1 MLNFIRRRN
10 PNIHFKRMLKP
21 FINHRYFRTRAVDRQ
36 NACPTGLYGFD
47 HLKSPKGF
55 QRFVDDAIERSGELV
70 DYISGMPPSAEIIR
84 AMDEI
89 SDTVCSVVDS
99 AELCRQTHPARGFVE
114 EATKASMRMNEYL
127 HFLNTNHT
135 LYNAVKKAEL
145 DGQLLTEE
153 ARRAA
158 HYLRI
163 DFEKGGI
170 HLPSGKLDRVNQLN
184 LNALQLCREYG
195 ENIIIDPGHVDIFP
209 ASLIPRQIQHLL
221 KPIYRLTSRVS
232 KESLSSV
239 DDEQEKGFRIITE
252 PRTLSSFLQ
261 WTADDQVRKMAYLKG
276 NSVPHANHEVLDKL
290 ISSRHELA
298 QIMGCKSYAE
308 FVMKLNM
315 ASSPEV
321 VVSFLLEM
329 SNLVKP
335 RADEEF
341 KTLRNF
347 KRDICGQRCIDL
359 EPWDEA
365 YYTAM
370 MKSSSYNLDS
380 SAVASYFSLPQCIE
394 GLKLLVKSLFGA
406 YFDSAPMAPGESW
419 HPDVL
424 KMCLHHPEEG
434 DLGYLYLDLYSRKG
448 KYPGCA
454 TFAIKGGRK
463 ISDTEYQLPVM
474 ALVFNFTR
482 SHGSSTV
489 RLNHG
494 ELETL
499 FHEFGH
505 ALHALLSRTEYQHFS
520 GTRVALDFAET
531 PSNLFEYYA
540 LDYRVL
546 RKFARHY
553 STGEVIPEKLVKSL
567 NGARDMFAATEMQR
581 QIFYALVDQTLFGEQ
596 LPVPRNTSS
605 IVSNL
610 KRQHSNEKHVEGTHM
625 QLRFSHF
632 ITYGAGYYSYLYA
645 KCFAATIW
653 KNVCQ
658 EDPLSLTTGTA
669 LRRKLLERGGAKE
682 PADLLTDLVGDG
694 IIRYHNG
701 GIVPDVTSYLEEVE
715 LSENRKTGL
724 LCN

>member
-1 MLNFIRRRN
+1 MWNLIRWRQ
-10 PNIHFKRMLKP
+10 PNIHLKRILKP
-21 FINHRYFRTRAVDRQ
+21 FINQRHFRTRAVDRQ
-36 NACPTGLYGFD
+36 NASPTGLYGFD

-55 QRFVDDAIERSGELV
+55 QRFVDDAIERSGELI
-70 DYISGMPPSAEIIR
+70 DYIASMPTSAEIIR

-99 AELCRQTHPARGFVE
+99 AELCRQTHPDRGFVE
-114 EATKASMRMNEYL
+114 QANKASMRVNEYL

-135 LYNAVKKAEL
+135 LYNAVKKAEQ
-145 DGQLLTEE
+145 DGHLLTEE
-153 ARRAA
+153 ACRTA
-158 HYLRI
+158 HHLRI

-170 HLPSGKLDRVNQLN
+170 HLPSGKLNRVNQLN

-195 ENIIIDPGHVDIFP
+195 ENIMIDPGHVDIFP
-209 ASLIPRQIQHLL
+209 ASRIPRQIQHLL
-221 KPIYRLTSRVS
+221 KPIYRLTSEVS
-232 KESLSSV
+232 KESLGSL
-239 DDEQEKGFRIITE
+239 DEEQEKGFRIITE
-252 PRTLSSFLQ
+252 PRTLFSVLHL
-261 WTADDQVRKMAYLKG
+261 TADDQVRKMAYLKG

-290 ISSRHELA
+290 IASRHELA

-329 SNLVKP
+329 SNMVKP

-341 KTLRNF
+341 KTIRNL
-347 KRDICGQRCIDL
+347 KRDICGQRCVDL

-365 YYTAM
+365 YYTAK
-370 MKSSSYNLDS
+370 MKSSAYNLDS
-380 SAVASYFSLPQCIE
+380 SVVASYFSLPHCIE

-406 YFDSAPMAPGESW
+406 NFDSVPMAPGESW

-424 KMCLHHPEEG
+424 KMCLQHPEEG
-434 DLGYLYLDLYSRKG
+434 DLGFLYLDLYSRKG

-454 TFAIKGGRK
+454 TFAIKGGRI

-474 ALVFNFTR
+474 ALVFNFSR
-482 SHGSSTV
+482 SHDSSTV

-505 ALHALLSRTEYQHFS
+505 ALHALLSRTDYQHFS

-540 LDYRVL
+540 RDYRVL

-581 QIFYALVDQTLFGEQ
+581 QIFYALVDQTLFGDQ
-596 LPVPRNTSS
+596 LPEPRDTTS
-605 IVSNL
+605 IVAHL
-610 KRQHSNEKHVEGTHM
+610 KRQHCNEKHVEGTHM
-625 QLRFSHF
+625 QIRFSHF
-632 ITYGAGYYSYLYA
+632 LTYGAGYYSYLYA
-645 KCFAATIW
+645 KCFTATIW
-653 KNVCQ
+653 KKLCQ

-669 LRRKLLERGGAKE
+669 LRTKLLQHGGAKE

-701 GIVPDVTSYLEEVE
+701 GIVPDITSCLEELKLDE
-715 LSENRKTGL
+715 PKHQLIL
-724 LCN
+724 